1 MHRSKLPYFFLALAA
16 VLTLTAVA
24 LLVMRSGILDQ
35 PTAPQRPGAAPASA
49 LVVPVPQP
57 AAVPPSQ
64 AVPDPAKPSPSKD
77 PAQPKPPQ
85 DPATPGTK
93 PAAAIPVVPVA
104 PVIPPAPAAAQADPA
119 QLVADIAKTLA
130 AGDFDGLARL
140 LGKDVCDAKTLE
152 QLKLLATSHPLK
164 IDQPNA
170 IREVGELELNAL
182 SRWSIPL
189 AGGDPAHDRILLDL
203 RNTDG
208 KWSVAKLILPP
219 LPGQPNAPAPL
230 TDSLDVADAFL
241 QAVLSQNFERA
252 RTYVDSK
259 TLSDAK
265 IAGLCILFEEG
276 HYQLRRDKPL
286 RALFQRG
293 DTAGFLAN
301 VLTTDASQTAQFA
314 LTLRLPQAPAP
325 ANWLI
330 AEINLDQLLADYAR
344 RVAGG
349 DIYYSPLVK
358 NPQGGDTLALYFEF
372 DEDQIN
378 PRTRRQLE
386 IVTQILRT
394 DPGKKITLSG
404 HTDALGT
411 DPYNNQLSARR
422 ADTVRDF
429 LAAAGVSPTQ
439 IVTLAKGASQP
450 RRPNVTP
457 AGADDPAG
465 RRANRRTEIYLDF

>member
-1 MHRSKLPYFFLALAA
+1 MHRSKLPYFFLGLAA
-16 VLTLTAVA
+16 VITLTAMA
-24 LLVMRSGILDQ
+24 LLLVRSGILDRL
-35 PTAPQRPGAAPASA
+35 TAPPQPAPAPAPA

-57 AAVPPSQ
+57 TAVPPSQ
-64 AVPDPAKPSPSKD
+64 VTPDPAKPSPSKD
-77 PAQPKPPQ
+77 PGQPTPPV
-85 DPATPGTK
+85 DPATAGTK
-93 PAAAIPVVPVA
+93 PAAANPVIPVV
-104 PVIPPAPAAAQADPA
+104 PVIPPAPGAAQADPA

-130 AGDFDGLARL
+130 AGDFDNLARL

-164 IDQPNA
+164 LAQPNA

-189 AGGDPAHDRILLDL
+189 EGGDPAHDRILLDL
-203 RNTDG
+203 RNTGG
-208 KWSVAKLILPP
+208 KWSVDKLILPP
-219 LPGQPNAPAPL
+219 LPGQPVAPAPL
-230 TDSLDVADAFL
+230 ADALGVADAFL

-276 HYQLRRDKPL
+276 HYQLRLAKPL
-286 RALFQRG
+286 RAMFQRN
-293 DTAGFLAN
+293 DTAGFLAHIQ
-301 VLTTDASQTAQFA
+301 TTDASQTAQFA
-314 LTLRLPQAPAP
+314 LTLRLPPAP
-325 ANWLI
+325 ANWMI

-411 DPYNNQLSARR
+411 EPYNNQLSARR
-422 ADTVRDF
+422 AATVRDF

-439 IVTLAKGASQP
+439 IVTVAKGASQP
-450 RRPNVTP
+450 RRPNVTA